1 MTNSNKEWKLHTM
14 ASNKNLNDA
23 LQQQH
28 HAAQF
33 LALIGHHLIPQQPD
47 DSNTNMEYISDG
59 ELLLGNSLH
68 NGMRAGLQLEELNI
82 RLLDNEHNV
91 KKVIVLDGKSR
102 RKVFDELKQSLSDLG
117 VEVAGF
123 KTELHYEIPAHQL
136 DKGTAFSVGDK
147 RYFIENTIYRH
158 NAEVVLNEI
167 ANTNDH
173 AEPVRVWPHHF
184 DTGTFI
190 AVSYNNKG
198 EVSQSIGIGWAI
210 PDSMV
215 NEPYYY
221 LSFWSEKPIK
231 SLKKFSP
238 LDAGE
243 WMMPDWNGAILKHT
257 EIFKEQPST
266 KQHELVKSFFNSG
279 IAILTNHFKL

>member
-1 MTNSNKEWKLHTM
+1 MTNSNKEWKLHRM

-102 RKVFDELKQSLSDLG
+102 RKVFDELKQSLSD
-117 VEVAGF
+117 
-123 KTELHYEIPAHQL
+123 
-136 DKGTAFSVGDK
+136 
-147 RYFIENTIYRH
+147 
-158 NAEVVLNEI
+158 
-167 ANTNDH
+167 
-173 AEPVRVWPHHF
+173 
-184 DTGTFI
+184 
-190 AVSYNNKG
+190 
-198 EVSQSIGIGWAI
+198 
-210 PDSMV
+210 
-215 NEPYYY
+215 
-221 LSFWSEKPIK
+221 
-231 SLKKFSP
+231 
-238 LDAGE
+238 
-243 WMMPDWNGAILKHT
+243 
-257 EIFKEQPST
+257 
-266 KQHELVKSFFNSG
+266 
-279 IAILTNHFKL
+279 